1 MADKLKLSAEPDG
14 FGFFYGWV
22 ERDGEHVR
30 VDVLPPQHLWRG
42 DIKLEGH
49 KPDPKAWVIYLDG
62 EELARVER
70 REDLAAVL
78 LGIEGSIASGNNS
91 ANLSL
96 RPRGLLAWA
105 RALWRGRSGSS
116 LVEYSL
122 LVGVAIAMVVVALV
136 PLGRWLASVW
146 TNLLGALSP

>member
-1 MADKLKLSAEPDG
+1 MANSERLKLSAEPDG

-30 VDVLPPQHLWRG
+30 VDVLPPEHLWRG
-42 DIKLEGH
+42 DLELEGH

-62 EELARVER
+62 EEFARVER

-91 ANLSL
+91 ANLPL
-96 RPRGLLAWA
+96 RPRGLLARV
-105 RALWRGRSGSS
+105 RALFGDG
-116 LVEYSL
+116 
-122 LVGVAIAMVVVALV
+122 
-136 PLGRWLASVW
+136 
-146 TNLLGALSP
+146 